1 MEREHMRKGE
11 GPREGGKREEE
22 EEEERER
29 EREVKERER
38 EGGEEGWWTERET
51 AEAE

>member
-22 EEEERER
+22 EEEEERER
-29 EREVKERER
+29 EREVRER